1 MAPHSEGRANTKFVN
16 PRRGKDSGNNVGKIM
31 HNMSMD
37 EGVAGASSS
46 GPQLSQLVEPVATAA
61 KVGSRKMSKA
71 GRRSSTTHEQ
81 SHANQYFMP
90 GSTVGDPSAS
100 G

>member
-1 MAPHSEGRANTKFVN
+1 
-16 PRRGKDSGNNVGKIM
+16 M

-81 SHANQYFMP
+81 SHANQHFMP
-90 GSTVGDPSAS
+90 SAGAGDQSAS